1 MKTNADARNYETTQ
15 EIVNETIM
23 ILWAWQ
29 PRPLTK
35 ITNNMDKYLEN
46 WYKNYQLTAEEIKEI
61 ENAVKEWF

>member
-15 EIVNETIM
+15 EIVNDALM

-29 PRPLTK
+29 PCPISK
-35 ITNNMDKYLEN
+35 VTNNMNTYLSS
-46 WYKNYQLTAEEIKEI
+46 WYREYQLNQEELKEI